1 LEDCCSVGD
10 PNAVVSATS
19 LFKTYQVKKNPSSV
33 KTLATNVPNVPV
45 LKKTLNYNKLSD
57 ILTVN
62 SRYIRDIIIKGNCL
76 LSIQRSISN
85 GVFGKE
91 LKARGFEVHRTKKAR
106 FLIGINLEHAEI
118 V

>member
-1 LEDCCSVGD
+1 MN
-10 PNAVVSATS
+10 NA
-19 LFKTYQVKKNPSSV
+19 FKEKGTLGTLLPRVLKKNPSSV